1 MKTSS
6 QKIENY
12 LKDFLQSEPAISK
25 KETDK
30 VADDILIMLKEY
42 LSDNTLNRISDIMSP
57 AVAKALLLDY
67 HLTFKG

>member
-1 MKTSS
+1 MQTSQ

-25 KETDK
+25 KETDR
-30 VADDILIMLKEY
+30 VAKDIVIMLKKD
-42 LSDNTLNRISDIMSP
+42 LTDNMFNCISNIMSP

-67 HLTFKG
+67 HLKFKG

>member
-30 VADDILIMLKEY
+30 VAEDILIVFKKEM
-42 LSDNTLNRISDIMSP
+42 SDNMLNRISDIMSP

-67 HLTFKG
+67 HLKFKG